1 MPSSTSC
8 PSIGGVCFDQLERK
22 VTTDQKLPAR
32 DELHFWMF
40 VSLGFLDVESWIL
53 DRGFFMIF
61 VDLGF
66 GILIPST
73 TKGLEPLVLSTFL

>member
-1 MPSSTSC
+1 MER
-8 PSIGGVCFDQLERK
+8 GGRGQRK

-32 DELHFWMF
+32 D
-40 VSLGFLDVESWIL
+40 LDVESWIL
-53 DRGFFMIF
+53 DLGFLMIF

-73 TKGLEPLVLSTFL
+73 TKGLEPLVLSMFL

>member
-1 MPSSTSC
+1 MS
-8 PSIGGVCFDQLERK
+8 ERGRGQRK
-22 VTTDQKLPAR
+22 ATTDQKLSAR
-32 DELHFWMF
+32 DELHFLMF

-53 DRGFFMIF
+53 DLGFLMIF

-73 TKGLEPLVLSTFL
+73 TKGLEPLVLSMFL

>member
-1 MPSSTSC
+1 MSER
-8 PSIGGVCFDQLERK
+8 GRGKRK
-22 VTTDQKLPAR
+22 VTTDQKLSAR
-32 DELHFWMF
+32 DELRRLMF

-53 DRGFFMIF
+53 DLGVLMIF

-73 TKGLEPLVLSTFL
+73 TKGREPLVLSMFL